1 MPYNDQ
7 KLVRWT
13 GNSESD
19 MDHYRVY
26 SGQIT
31 RIYNAFLATTG
42 LSGLGTTGEPGLYA
56 TGLPNGV
63 LSYLAVTAFDTAGN
77 ESTFSAEVSTLV
89 TVPLLHVLKQ
99 FAA

>member
-19 MDHYRVY
+19 MDHYRAY
-26 SGQIT
+26 SGQVT
-31 RIYNAFLATTG
+31 RTYNNFLVTTG
-42 LSGLGTTGEPGLYA
+42 LSGLGTTGEPALYV

-77 ESTFSAEVSTLV
+77 ESTFSAEVSIFV